1 MTPDAS
7 TRAGPRQAFL
17 GPAGRDRL
25 LFTTLYFAEGVPIGF
40 LWWALPAVLREQSV
54 QVDRITTLTAALAVP
69 WTLKFLAGPAIDRS
83 VARGA
88 RLRSWI
94 LGCQLA
100 MGFALLPLAAHE
112 SLPGFALLL
121 GLLFIHACFAA
132 VQDVAIDALC
142 IRTVPADRLG
152 NINGW
157 MQFGMTAG
165 RAVAAA
171 SVPMIIYTVGWRLA
185 IGLVVALVWLPMLVV
200 ALMAREPPRPQS
212 RSSAEGGGLGQLL
225 SRALVP
231 AIGVALLAGAG
242 FEAVGALSGP
252 LLVDLRFEPA
262 LRSAFFGAIAPIGL
276 ATGGLLAAVLADRL
290 GLRGAVALGVLGT
303 AIAASALGYSVSADV
318 LPEGRYTH
326 LALFGAVY
334 LGAGF
339 LISASYA
346 CFMNIVK
353 GHWAA
358 TRFSL
363 LMALTNACESASAL
377 IAGRLVAPLGYGG
390 ALIALAGLSVF
401 SLPFLRKL
409 DATGDQA
416 HVEK

>member
-1 MTPDAS
+1 MTRDAP
-7 TRAGPRQAFL
+7 TRAGFRRVAV
-17 GPAGRDRL
+17 GPTGRDRI

-54 QVDRITTLTAALAVP
+54 EVGRITTLTAALAVP

-100 MGFALLPLAAHE
+100 MGFALVPLAANE

-121 GLLFIHACFAA
+121 GLLFVHACFAA

-171 SVPMIIYTVGWRLA
+171 SVPLVIHATGWRPA
-185 IGLVVALVWLPMLVV
+185 IGMIVALVWLPMLLV
-200 ALMAREPPRPQS
+200 ALMVREPRRAQD
-212 RSSAEGGGLGQLL
+212 RGAAEGGGLGQLL

-231 AIGVALLAGAG
+231 AMGVALLAGAG

-252 LLVDLRFEPA
+252 LLVDLQFEPA

-290 GLRGAVALGVLGT
+290 GLRRAVALGVLGT
-303 AIAASALGYSVSADV
+303 AVAASALGYSVSAEA
-318 LPEGRYTH
+318 LPEGRYGH

-346 CFMNIVK
+346 CFMNIVR

-363 LMALTNACESASAL
+363 LMALTNACESGSAL
-377 IAGRLVAPLGYGG
+377 MAGRLVAPLGYGG
-390 ALIALAGLSVF
+390 ALIVLAGLSVF

-409 DATGDQA
+409 DPTGDQA
-416 HVEK
+416 HAEK

>member
-1 MTPDAS
+1 MTVAAS
-7 TRAGPRQAFL
+7 TGASLRQPAG
-17 GPAGRDRL
+17 GPPGRDRI

-40 LWWALPAVLREQSV
+40 LWWALPSVLREQSV
-54 QVDRITTLTAALAVP
+54 EVGRITTLTAALAVP

-88 RLRSWI
+88 RLRNWI

-100 MGFALLPLAAHE
+100 MGFALLPLAANE
-112 SLPGFALLL
+112 SLPGFRLLFALLL
-121 GLLFIHACFAA
+121 VHACFAA

-142 IRTVPADRLG
+142 IRTVPVDRLG

-171 SVPMIIYTVGWRLA
+171 SVPMIIYAAGWQPA
-185 IGLVVALVWLPMLVV
+185 IGAIVALVWLPMLVV
-200 ALMAREPPRPQS
+200 VLMVREPPRPKD
-212 RSSAEGGGLGQLL
+212 RVTDGGSGLGRLL

-231 AIGVALLAGAG
+231 AMGVALLAGAG

-252 LLVDLRFEPA
+252 LLVELRFEPA
-262 LRSAFFGAIAPIGL
+262 LRSAFFGAIAPLGL
-276 ATGGLLAAVLADRL
+276 ATGGLLAALIADRL
-290 GLRGAVALGVLGT
+290 GLRRAVAVGVLGS
-303 AIAASALGYSVSADV
+303 AVAATALGYSVSADT
-318 LPEGRYTH
+318 LPVGRISH

-346 CFMNIVK
+346 CFMSVVR
-353 GHWAA
+353 GSWAA

-390 ALIALAGLSVF
+390 ALLALAGLSVF

-409 DATGDQA
+409 DLTGVKA
-416 HVEK
+416 HADK

>member
-1 MTPDAS
+1 MTRDAP
-7 TRAGPRQAFL
+7 TRAGFRRVAV
-17 GPAGRDRL
+17 GPTGRDRI

-54 QVDRITTLTAALAVP
+54 EVGRITTLTAALAVP

-100 MGFALLPLAAHE
+100 MGFALVPLAANE

-121 GLLFIHACFAA
+121 GLLFVHACFAA

-171 SVPMIIYTVGWRLA
+171 SVPLVIHAAGWRPA
-185 IGLVVALVWLPMLVV
+185 IGMIVALVWLPMLLV
-200 ALMAREPPRPQS
+200 AMMVREPRRAQD
-212 RSSAEGGGLGQLL
+212 RGAAEGGGLGQLL

-231 AIGVALLAGAG
+231 AMGVALLAGAG

-252 LLVDLRFEPA
+252 LLVDLQFEPA

-290 GLRGAVALGVLGT
+290 GL
-303 AIAASALGYSVSADV
+303 LGYSVSAEA
-318 LPEGRYTH
+318 LPEGRYGH

-346 CFMNIVK
+346 CFMNIVR

-363 LMALTNACESASAL
+363 LMALTNACESGSAL
-377 IAGRLVAPLGYGG
+377 MAGRLVAPLGYGG
-390 ALIALAGLSVF
+390 ALIVLAGLSVF

-409 DATGDQA
+409 DPTGDQA
-416 HVEK
+416 HAEK